1 MERIPQPNEIYQHFK
16 GNLYRVVT
24 LAKHADTGER
34 MVIYQALYGDFEI
47 WARPL
52 REFTGRVDE
61 RKHPEAAGRQR
72 FTLLPQIMGQ
82 DGLKP
87 PAAGKPEQ
95 AAPAGEEPSQSPSAG
110 GNPALAREQM
120 PAASDLPEDAAGRDL
135 TAAGTE
141 EASGLAV
148 PPSGPAAPPSDEEEP
163 ALDPM
168 LMAFLDADSY
178 EEKLAIFTDMRGRI
192 TDDMLTTMA
201 VALDID
207 LKEGELMERY
217 EELKNCIVMLEK
229 YECNRLR

>member
-1 MERIPQPNEIYQHFK
+1 MEKIPQPNEIYQHFK

-34 MVIYQALYGDFEI
+34 MVIYQALYGDFES

-52 REFTGRVDE
+52 REFTGRVDG

-87 PAAGKPEQ
+87 PAGEKPEQSPLAAGKPEQSVPAGEKPEQ
-95 AAPAGEEPSQSPSAG
+95 AAPA
-110 GNPALAREQM
+110 
-120 PAASDLPEDAAGRDL
+120 AGRDL
-135 TAAGTE
+135 SAAGAE
-141 EASGLAV
+141 EA
-148 PPSGPAAPPSDEEEP
+148 SGPAAPPSEEEP

-178 EEKLAIFTDMRGRI
+178 EEKLAIFTDMRGRV

-229 YECNRLR
+229 YECTRLR

>member
-87 PAAGKPEQ
+87 PAGEKPEQSPLAAGKPEQSVPAGEKPEQ
-95 AAPAGEEPSQSPSAG
+95 AAPA
-110 GNPALAREQM
+110 
-120 PAASDLPEDAAGRDL
+120 AGRDL
-135 TAAGTE
+135 SAAGAE
-141 EASGLAV
+141 EA
-148 PPSGPAAPPSDEEEP
+148 SGPAAPPSEEEP

-178 EEKLAIFTDMRGRI
+178 EEKLAIFTDMRGRV

-229 YECNRLR
+229 YECTRLR

>member
-34 MVIYQALYGDFEI
+34 MVVYQALYGDFEI

-87 PAAGKPEQ
+87 PAGEKPEQSPLAAGKPEQSVPAGEKPEQ
-95 AAPAGEEPSQSPSAG
+95 AAPA
-110 GNPALAREQM
+110 
-120 PAASDLPEDAAGRDL
+120 AGRDL
-135 TAAGTE
+135 SAAGAE
-141 EASGLAV
+141 EA
-148 PPSGPAAPPSDEEEP
+148 SGPAAPPSEEEP

-178 EEKLAIFTDMRGRI
+178 EEKLAIFTDMRGRV

-229 YECNRLR
+229 YECTRLR